1 MLEPTNETSALS
13 AKITRPPVTT
23 DNLNSRNGESNRNF
37 LIPSDWAEPDDEI
50 RRMFGQYSHYANWNE
65 SDNRKGRVPW
75 DKISEGLALVTR
87 GRNACNLTGNSNMDD
102 WEPGDF
108 DGVLM
113 PTGKGVGRVI
123 LKPDQDNAVYH
134 AKVDDPNYA
143 EVEDAKFRRAH
154 RAAHKPSKSRTSLQ
168 HALAEARKL
177 ERRYEQRHEGDIPN
191 SEHAD
196 LCGDLAHQFRC
207 LVSCLE
213 NVPDGPKEKVL
224 RALLSEMRKGYGIKG
239 HTMSTGN
246 NMISM
251 QAHNDVM
258 HGICRGAVTLL
269 EQLLELIS
277 NGSNGST
284 PHD

>member
-1 MLEPTNETSALS
+1 VQEHQNEAGAQNGKSNHEFSPSL
-13 AKITRPPVTT
+13 PP
-23 DNLNSRNGESNRNF
+23 
-37 LIPSDWAEPDDEI
+37 DWAEPDDEI

-75 DKISEGLALVTR
+75 DKIRERLAGVTR
-87 GRNACNLTGNSNMDD
+87 GRNARNLTGNSNMDD

-134 AKVDDPNYA
+134 AKVGDPNYA
-143 EVEDAKFRRAH
+143 EVEEAKFRRAH

-168 HALAEARKL
+168 RALAEAREL
-177 ERRYEQRHEGDIPN
+177 ERKYEQPHEGDIPN

-196 LCGDLAHQFRC
+196 LCGDLARQFRC
-207 LVSCLE
+207 LVACLE
-213 NVPDGPKEKVL
+213 NVPDGPKKKVL

-239 HTMSTGN
+239 HTMSNGN
-246 NMISM
+246 TMISM

-258 HGICRGAVTLL
+258 RGICRRVVKSIEALL
-269 EQLLELIS
+269 ECVTNGG
-277 NGSNGST
+277 NGSNETDGAEH
-284 PHD
+284 HD